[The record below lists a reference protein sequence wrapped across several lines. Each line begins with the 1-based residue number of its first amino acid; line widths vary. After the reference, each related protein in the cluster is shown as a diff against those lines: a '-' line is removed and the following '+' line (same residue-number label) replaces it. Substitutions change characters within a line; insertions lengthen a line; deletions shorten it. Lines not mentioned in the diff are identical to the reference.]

1 MKIAVITGASSGLG
15 VELLRAA
22 AELCPDID
30 AFWLIARRRERLEAL
45 AAQFPGKTLLPVP
58 LDLTDPTALKS
69 LESLL
74 DAQKPAVSLHIN
86 NAGFGRLCDFGESD
100 PADQTGMVDL
110 NCRAL
115 TAVTRCCLPYM
126 AAGGLILNVSS
137 IASFAPTPR
146 MTVYCSTKAYVQ
158 SFSRA
163 LREELKPRGI
173 NVLAACPGPM
183 DTEFLPVAG
192 CERGKSRTF
201 DTLPHQ
207 DPAKMARKALSAGL
221 RGRSVCTMGAFY
233 KFYRFLAHVLPKAL
247 LMKLSRC

>member
-74 DAQKPAVSLHIN
+74 DAQKPAVSLLIN

-126 AAGGLILNVSS
+126 AAGGLILEG
-137 IASFAPTPR
+137 T
-146 MTVYCSTKAYVQ
+146 
-158 SFSRA
+158 
-163 LREELKPRGI
+163 
-173 NVLAACPGPM
+173 
-183 DTEFLPVAG
+183 
-192 CERGKSRTF
+192 
-201 DTLPHQ
+201 
-207 DPAKMARKALSAGL
+207 
-221 RGRSVCTMGAFY
+221 
-233 KFYRFLAHVLPKAL
+233 
-247 LMKLSRC
+247 